1 MEFNYV
7 YFLTNDDEKKEK
19 SICCCINSEKRLNE
33 KIQKYQRGHRALTL
47 QKASSKNSTDAR
59 NPPFHTQSQTLQR
72 FFTKQ

>member
-33 KIQKYQRGHRALTL
+33 KIQNLFILYLYI
-47 QKASSKNSTDAR
+47 S
-59 NPPFHTQSQTLQR
+59 F
-72 FFTKQ
+72 

>member
-33 KIQKYQRGHRALTL
+33 KIQNLF
-47 QKASSKNSTDAR
+47 D
-59 NPPFHTQSQTLQR
+59 
-72 FFTKQ
+72 TKI